1 MKKRAISKIM
11 MNALLTGT
19 LSSLLKA
26 VQTDDTL
33 DLELRGDSVNIYYRG
48 GSIFKITEH
57 KNETDDTSEFTIFFD
72 TNYCTKIPV
81 DAYDTINI
89 KDGDSATEVF
99 NKMKTAIDQG
109 VVKLS
114 HQDSELHR
122 SFDFN
127 GTSFMLNGNPSPSEA
142 VEKLPFYKQAMDLWL
157 HAHPKYEREF
167 QQVIARENNNIGK
180 ISNGTDYF
188 IADIEFADENA
199 RFDMVALKWLS
210 EGATRKDPSKVS
222 LALIEVKYGD
232 GTLKGSAGIAKHLAD
247 FKTFLDDEEKV
258 WEFCEDMSNVFAQK
272 CQLGLVD
279 WLKEHQYEVT
289 ISPDKPEAIFIFAN
303 HDLDSTIL
311 QNEIKKMNLSNY
323 SFPIL
328 YANASYMGYG
338 LYENQMKHID
348 SLVTKK

>member
-1 MKKRAISKIM
+1 MKTRAISKTM
-11 MNALLTGT
+11 KNALLTGT
-19 LSSLLKA
+19 LSGLLKA
-26 VQTDDTL
+26 VQMDDTL

-57 KNETDDTSEFTIFFD
+57 KNKTDNTSKFTIFFD
-72 TNYCTKIPV
+72 TNYCTK
-81 DAYDTINI
+81 
-89 KDGDSATEVF
+89 
-99 NKMKTAIDQG
+99 
-109 VVKLS
+109 LS
-114 HQDSELHR
+114 HQDSESQC

-127 GTSFMLNGNPSPSEA
+127 GTSFMLNAKPSPTKA
-142 VEKLPFYKQAMDLWL
+142 VENLPFYKQAMDLWF

-188 IADIEFADENA
+188 IADIEFADEDA

-232 GTLKGSAGIAKHLAD
+232 GALKGSAGIAKHLAD

-258 WEFCEDMSNVFAQK
+258 EEFCEDMSNVFEQK

-311 QNEIKKMNLSNY
+311 QNEISKINLSNY

-348 SLVTKK
+348 SI